1 MELEDGGSTS
11 GSGLGSP
18 SPRPI
23 AARRRSK
30 AFHRFTQQNLPACK
44 PILTPGWVITI
55 FLLTGIIIIPVGLV
69 ALRASQSTV
78 EIVDRYD
85 NDCVPEE
92 FRANKLSYIKDSSI
106 SKNCSRQ
113 LKVMKRMK
121 APINVYYQLDNFY
134 QNHRRYVKSRSD
146 PQLRKGLHQVDTG
159 PCKPQETSNGLPIV
173 PCGLIPWSLFN
184 DSFAFARGKTA
195 VNLSRKNIAWKS
207 DREHRFGKD
216 VYPVNFQ
223 NGTLIGGGRL
233 DPSLPLSE
241 QEDLIVWMRAA
252 ALPSFRKL
260 YGRILEDLN
269 PDDLLDVWLVN
280 NYNSYNFG
288 GKKKLVLSTS
298 SWLGGKNDF
307 LGVACV
313 STGSFCILIAVAFA
327 LLHVRNPRPCADPA
341 LLSWSRK
348 NGAL

>member
-1 MELEDGGSTS
+1 MDLEDGGSTS
-11 GSGLGSP
+11 GNGLGSP
-18 SPRPI
+18 SPVP
-23 AARRRSK
+23 SLPDGDQK
-30 AFHRFTQQNLPACK
+30 VSTFHRFTQQNLPACK

-69 ALRASQSTV
+69 ALRASQSIV

-146 PQLRKGLHQVDTG
+146 PQLRKGLKQVDTG

-216 VYPVNFQ
+216 VYP
-223 NGTLIGGGRL
+223 
-233 DPSLPLSE
+233 LSE

-280 NYNSYNFG
+280 NYNTYNFG
-288 GKKKLVLSTS
+288 GKKKL
-298 SWLGGKNDF
+298 NDF